1 MTIPAATHLTGA
13 PAFKAAQT
21 QAARAHL
28 AFVESVGEGSSI
40 GLYLHIPF
48 CEKKCPYCDFNTYAG
63 MGAHFD
69 ATVDALCAELAR
81 WAAPLRDR
89 TVATLFVGGGTPTVL
104 SSAQLERLF
113 AAIHSHVQLAPDAE
127 ISCEANPG
135 TVDRAKFH
143 TLRALGVNRLSLG
156 VQSFDAQELAFLGRI
171 HDVADVYS
179 AVESARAAGFDNLN
193 LDFIFGLPGQEPAT
207 FARTLDAALA
217 LQTEHLSL
225 YSLIVEEET
234 PLSHWVQSGRVQAPD
249 DDLAADLYELSMERL
264 GAAGYAQYEV
274 SNWARRQAGEPPSPL
289 LPQRASRHN
298 LLYWLNGEY
307 LGVGPGAHSHLR
319 SAPTEPGTARRS
331 RRWGNRK
338 PVPGYVKRI
347 AAGASVEAF
356 AEEPDARTA
365 MGETMMVGLR
375 LLHHGVPHAHFATLH
390 GSDLRALFAAEIA
403 ELGAQGLLLCSE
415 ERLQLTRRG
424 LLLGNQVFARF
435 LPETSEPVAPVG
447 GDAAPLANPQAAPPP
462 PLPS

>member
-1 MTIPAATHLTGA
+1 MNLATTTPATHPPAAA
-13 PAFKAAQT
+13 PHPAPDQQATAEPGQQAFAKLDQQAFAKAV
-21 QAARAHL
+21 AA
-28 AFVESVGEGSSI
+28 GSSI

-63 MGAHFD
+63 LGTLFD
-69 ATVDALCAELAR
+69 ATVDALCSELAR
-81 WAAPLRDR
+81 WAEPLRTR
-89 TVATLFVGGGTPTVL
+89 SVATIFVGGGTPTVL
-104 SSAQLERLF
+104 SSAQLQRLF
-113 AAIHSHVQLAPDAE
+113 AAVHTHLTLAPDAE

-156 VQSFDAQELAFLGRI
+156 VQSMNPHELAFLGRI
-171 HDVADVYS
+171 HGVDDVNR
-179 AVESARAAGFDNLN
+179 AVDAARAAGFDNLN
-193 LDFIFGLPGQEPAT
+193 LDFIFGLPGQEASSW
-207 FARTLDAALA
+207 AHTLDAALA

-234 PLSHWVQSGRVQAPD
+234 PLFHWVERGRVQPPD
-249 DDLAADLYELSMERL
+249 EDVAADLYELSMERL

-274 SNWARRQAGEPPSPL
+274 SNWARRRPGEAADVH
-289 LPQRASRHN
+289 LPQLAGRHN

-307 LGVGPGAHSHLR
+307 LGIGPGAHSHLR
-319 SAPTEPGTARRS
+319 SLPQAPGAARRS

-338 PVPGYVKRI
+338 PVPGYVKRM
-347 AAGASVEAF
+347 AAGESVDAF

-375 LLHHGVPHAHFATLH
+375 LLHHGVPHAHFAALH
-390 GSDLRALFAAEIA
+390 GSDPRTLFGAEIA
-403 ELGAQGLLLCSE
+403 ALDAQGLLHCSDD
-415 ERLQLTRRG
+415 RLHLTQRG

-435 LPETSEPVAPVG
+435 LPEPG
-447 GDAAPLANPQAAPPP
+447 APPP
-462 PLPS
+462 PLAS